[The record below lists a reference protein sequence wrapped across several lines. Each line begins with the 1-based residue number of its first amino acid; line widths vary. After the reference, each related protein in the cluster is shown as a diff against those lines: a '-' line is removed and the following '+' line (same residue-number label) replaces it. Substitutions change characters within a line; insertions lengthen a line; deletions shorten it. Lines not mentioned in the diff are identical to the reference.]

1 MPDFA
6 EDDVDAKSLF
16 QILIRENSDM
26 LVAYLRAG
34 VRDLHAVDDLYQ
46 ETVLTAWRKLD
57 SYDRDKPIGPWLR
70 GIAGRLMLAHYRK
83 TNKAAQPLDEKTLD
97 WLNDRFAAIHS
108 MPGDT
113 LHEKLAALRECI
125 DALPEAYQ
133 RPITMRFNE
142 ERGLSEIET
151 ALNLA
156 KETLKKRLSRGKSK
170 LADCL
175 ERKLGLAGATP

>member
-1 MPDFA
+1 M
-6 EDDVDAKSLF
+6 DAKTLF
-16 QILIRENSDM
+16 QILIRENTDM

-34 VRDLHAVDDLYQ
+34 VRDPHTVDDLYQ
-46 ETVLTAWRKLD
+46 ETVLVAWRKLD

-83 TNKAAQPLDEKTLD
+83 TNKTAQPLDEATLD
-97 WLNDRFAAIHS
+97 WLNDRFAAVHS

-113 LHEKLAALRECI
+113 LHDKLAALRDCI
-125 DALPEAYQ
+125 DALPETYQ
-133 RPITMRFNE
+133 RPIMMCFLE
-142 ERGLSEIET
+142 ERGLGEIQS

-156 KETLKKRLSRGKSK
+156 KETLKKRLSRGKAR

-175 ERKLGLAGATP
+175 ERKLGLLGATP

>member
-1 MPDFA
+1 
-6 EDDVDAKSLF
+6 
-16 QILIRENSDM
+16 
-26 LVAYLRAG
+26 
-34 VRDLHAVDDLYQ
+34 
-46 ETVLTAWRKLD
+46 
-57 SYDRDKPIGPWLR
+57 
-70 GIAGRLMLAHYRK
+70 MLAYYRK
-83 TNKAAQPLDEKTLD
+83 ASRSGHPLDEQTLE
-97 WLNDRFAAIHS
+97 WPNDRFAAIHS

-113 LHEKLAALRECI
+113 LHEKLTALRECV

-156 KETLKKRLSRGKSK
+156 KETLKKRLLRGKLK

-175 ERKLGLAGATP
+175 ERKLGLEGATS

>member
-1 MPDFA
+1 
-6 EDDVDAKSLF
+6 VDAKSLF
-16 QILIRENSDM
+16 QVLIRENSDM

-83 TNKAAQPLDEKTLD
+83 TNRSAQPLDEKTLD

-108 MPGDT
+108 LPGDT
-113 LHEKLAALRECI
+113 LHGKLAALRECI
-125 DALPEAYQ
+125 DALPETYQ
-133 RPITMRFNE
+133 RPITMRFTE

-151 ALNLA
+151 TLNLA
-156 KETLKKRLSRGKSK
+156 RETLKKRLSRGKSR

-175 ERKLGLAGATP
+175 ERKLGLVGATS

>member
-1 MPDFA
+1 M
-6 EDDVDAKSLF
+6 DAKSLF

-26 LVAYLRAG
+26 LVAYLRSG
-34 VRDLHAVDDLYQ
+34 VRDQHAVDDLYQ

-70 GIAGRLMLAHYRK
+70 GIAGRLMLAHCRK
-83 TNKAAQPLDEKTLD
+83 TGKLAQPIDAQSLE
-97 WLNDRFAAIHS
+97 WLNDRFDAIHS

-113 LHEKLAALRECI
+113 LHEKLAALRECV
-125 DALPEAYQ
+125 DALPEAYR

-142 ERGLSEIET
+142 ERALSEIET

-156 KETLKKRLSRGKSK
+156 KATLKKRLSRGKLK

-175 ERKLGLAGATP
+175 QRKLGLAGATP

>member
-1 MPDFA
+1 M
-6 EDDVDAKSLF
+6 DAKTLF
-16 QILIRENSDM
+16 EILIRENSDM

-34 VRDLHAVDDLYQ
+34 LRDPHAVDDLYQ
-46 ETVLTAWRKLD
+46 ETVLVAWRKLD

-70 GIAGRLMLAHYRK
+70 GIAGRLMLAYYRK
-83 TNKAAQPLDEKTLD
+83 TNKTAHPLDEKTLD

-125 DALPEAYQ
+125 DALPETFQ
-133 RPITMRFNE
+133 RPITMRFKE
-142 ERGLSEIET
+142 ERGLAEIQS
-151 ALNLA
+151 ALNIA
-156 KETLKKRLSRGKSK
+156 KETLKKRLSRGKSR

-175 ERKLGLAGATP
+175 ERKLGLAGGTP